1 MRPSP
6 RRRRLADLLGPTRV
20 ALSRAAPA
28 SLALLPRAREA
39 GPHARCRLPWPYSR
53 GPGRPAPTRG
63 AGLLGLTP
71 ARPGAPQPS
80 EVPASSALLPRP
92 RRASCSL
99 TRSFFLPPVA
109 ALGPDL
115 APLLAPSSPA
125 RRSGL
130 ATPPGKAPRFSVLH
144 DPPRGRAKKGRL
156 GWHPRPVFFYP
167 PPNAHRREYP
177 LPTCPTRYRRE
188 AASKI
193 PTRRPLPA
201 DARGDR
207 IGPGSVIWSCQCCS
221 RPCQRERSV
230 ARLEPRLVHCSS
242 LSPGGGAQRRMSLH
256 QTYVTGQPRPSGP
269 RCTGSQK

>member
-156 GWHPRPVFFYP
+156 GCHPRPVFLTP
-167 PPNAHRREYP
+167 PPSPTGGSTPCLLALLDTGEKRRVRF
-177 LPTCPTRYRRE
+177 LLAALCRPTPE
-188 AASKI
+188 VIVSGLAA
-193 PTRRPLPA
+193 
-201 DARGDR
+201 
-207 IGPGSVIWSCQCCS
+207 
-221 RPCQRERSV
+221 
-230 ARLEPRLVHCSS
+230 
-242 LSPGGGAQRRMSLH
+242 
-256 QTYVTGQPRPSGP
+256 
-269 RCTGSQK
+269 